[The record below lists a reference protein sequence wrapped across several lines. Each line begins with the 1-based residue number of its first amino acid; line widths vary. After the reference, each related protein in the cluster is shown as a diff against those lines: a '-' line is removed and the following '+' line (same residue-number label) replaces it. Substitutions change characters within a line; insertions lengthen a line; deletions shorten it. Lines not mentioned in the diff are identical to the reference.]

1 MRARAR
7 VIVRGE
13 EEGGQGRARRR
24 SVGWTTAAGK
34 EVTWV
39 GRGVG
44 IAGTGGHWKVQKAE
58 RAGGKKHHGQGTPV
72 ARGAA
77 VETSRLWHP
86 HFASICSLV
95 DCPPL

>member
-1 MRARAR
+1 M
-7 VIVRGE
+7 GS
-13 EEGGQGRARRR
+13 RRR
-24 SVGWTTAAGK
+24 SVWGVITSRTKERKEGCVHSGGGGPQRLQKGPQTA
-34 EVTWV
+34 E
-39 GRGVG
+39 RL
-44 IAGTGGHWKVQKAE
+44 QRLAE
-58 RAGGKKHHGQGTPV
+58 RAGVKKHQGQGTPV

>member
-1 MRARAR
+1 M
-7 VIVRGE
+7 
-13 EEGGQGRARRR
+13 EGG
-24 SVGWTTAAGK
+24 VD
-34 EVTWV
+34 
-39 GRGVG
+39 
-44 IAGTGGHWKVQKAE
+44 IAGRPRGSRGPRGQRGCRAAE
-58 RAGGKKHHGQGTPV
+58 RAGVKKHQGQGTPV